1 MSRKQKLN
9 KIFETAARA
18 EQSQDHFM
26 LFQTIRELAPKQSL
40 KRIMLRSAQGDLLG
54 PVESAEWIKQWFQA
68 IYSDDPS
75 STRFE
80 PFIWP
85 FTSTEFIEGLQSL
98 PTHKALAPSYAPAPF
113 WKFGAETITEYLTP
127 LFQTYCDQSAFPRC
141 WSTGTLALLVKP
153 GKKGQHPAELR
164 PIALLE
170 PTGKVLMRLVANAMK
185 QQISHVLHR
194 HPQFAYL
201 RGRGTEDAIHRIV
214 QHCREVRQRLTSF
227 DFPVHRQQLG
237 QERPSLQGGLLLCLD
252 LTRAFD
258 AIRRDRLFQSL
269 SQLGVSSDL
278 ISLLK
283 GIYEQTSY
291 DLTHRDVH
299 VSFETA
305 RGIRQGCKAAPLLWA
320 IIAAALLQSIA
331 QDISYSFMLHNLT
344 LYADDFC
351 AHRLF
356 TSEAELNELIV
367 SLGQFLDIIADAG
380 LELNLAKTT
389 ATLRMKGIL
398 HNKMMHRHVVR
409 NKQGAF
415 LKIPR
420 RDGTV
425 TLVRLV
431 KSFRYLGVCIS
442 YYNFEKDTMLLRIKH
457 SEQVSQQLHRWL
469 FSSQIM
475 SIRQKM
481 KLWMQCTFSC
491 LKYGLIA
498 TGFTEQ
504 TLLMFFKFC
513 LKQWKRIYRE
523 PTFITKTSHISFLVR
538 HNLLNPLLRLRAL
551 CEQTA
556 LRFSRRQTWLEVDDI
571 LHHAQ
576 LPDFH
581 ALIQVIDVVHDQ
593 LRKAETGNEA
603 CDLDAILICPHCE
616 HQFVT

>member
-1 MSRKQKLN
+1 
-9 KIFETAARA
+9 
-18 EQSQDHFM
+18 
-26 LFQTIRELAPKQSL
+26 
-40 KRIMLRSAQGDLLG
+40 
-54 PVESAEWIKQWFQA
+54 
-68 IYSDDPS
+68 
-75 STRFE
+75 
-80 PFIWP
+80 
-85 FTSTEFIEGLQSL
+85 
-98 PTHKALAPSYAPAPF
+98 
-113 WKFGAETITEYLTP
+113 
-127 LFQTYCDQSAFPRC
+127 
-141 WSTGTLALLVKP
+141 
-153 GKKGQHPAELR
+153 
-164 PIALLE
+164 
-170 PTGKVLMRLVANAMK
+170 
-185 QQISHVLHR
+185 
-194 HPQFAYL
+194 
-201 RGRGTEDAIHRIV
+201 
-214 QHCREVRQRLTSF
+214 
-227 DFPVHRQQLG
+227 
-237 QERPSLQGGLLLCLD
+237 
-252 LTRAFD
+252 
-258 AIRRDRLFQSL
+258 
-269 SQLGVSSDL
+269 
-278 ISLLK
+278 
-283 GIYEQTSY
+283 
-291 DLTHRDVH
+291 
-299 VSFETA
+299 
-305 RGIRQGCKAAPLLWA
+305 
-320 IIAAALLQSIA
+320 
-331 QDISYSFMLHNLT
+331 MLHNLT

-538 HNLLNPLLRLRAL
+538 HN
-551 CEQTA
+551 
-556 LRFSRRQTWLEVDDI
+556 
-571 LHHAQ
+571 
-576 LPDFH
+576 
-581 ALIQVIDVVHDQ
+581 
-593 LRKAETGNEA
+593 
-603 CDLDAILICPHCE
+603 
-616 HQFVT
+616 